1 MDHAASSSEI
11 TFAPTGASGT
21 KHIWKVF
28 WILLII
34 TVIELGLGLAIY
46 AFMSDTAFA
55 KILVK
60 GVIVILSLAKAFY
73 ITASFMHLGDEIK
86 NMIMTIVAPL
96 MLFIWFIFAF
106 LFEGNSWRNMRNT
119 NAGAT
124 KYQKKIQQTQ
134 PTTQPNDAVKP
145 GQEK

>member
-1 MDHAASSSEI
+1 MDHAASASSEV
-11 TFAPTGASGT
+11 TFNNGGASGT

-46 AFMSDTAFA
+46 GFLHDANLA

-73 ITASFMHLGDEIK
+73 ITAYFMHLGDEIK
-86 NMIMTIVAPL
+86 NMIMTIVVPL
-96 MLFIWFIFAF
+96 MLFVWFITAF
-106 LFEGNSWRNMRNT
+106 LYEGNSWRTMRNT

-124 KYQKKIQQTQ
+124 QYQKKIQQTQ
-134 PTTQPNDAVKP
+134 PTTNESVKP